1 MVADASPAVRCIIFF
16 TRGSSEALLA
26 QVCQRPGRKFG
37 FVLMLISRQFSVP
50 CGLNH
55 ARKSFAK
62 RLNEQRWS
70 TKLKT

>member
-1 MVADASPAVRCIIFF
+1 MQARLLRCIFF
-16 TRGSSEALLA
+16 SRGSSEALLA
-26 QVCQRPGRKFG
+26 IRFASVQGGNWLRVDA
-37 FVLMLISRQFSVP
+37 ISRQFSVP